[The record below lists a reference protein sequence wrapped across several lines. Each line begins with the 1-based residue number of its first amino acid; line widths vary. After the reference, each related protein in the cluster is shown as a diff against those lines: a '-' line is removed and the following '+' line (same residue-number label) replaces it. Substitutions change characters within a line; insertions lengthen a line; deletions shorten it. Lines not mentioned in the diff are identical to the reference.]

1 MVHWAPELWPC
12 GLYDHPSSPQ
22 RRESELLII
31 LPDHLRVSGITT
43 WAMHAIRG
51 LRERGIPSGLVVH
64 TQPGEEIPDFLAP
77 LVVGHLRNAVSIHRL
92 HGQLDELVEVY
103 LKSIREMYAQTGE
116 PVVVSP
122 NLHGD
127 CYGAVAQISQEHPE
141 LIRVA
146 SWIHSD
152 NEYDIAVAKRYEPML
167 HAVVPVSRELL
178 GIANR
183 VLPARRDETHH
194 IPYCVE
200 VPDRVPAR
208 EPIDG
213 RPVRIVYTGRLEDHQ
228 KRAGVLPLMARI
240 LEQRGIEH
248 EFKVVGDGPLID
260 ELRNQ
265 SRGLCHIDFVGSVP
279 PSEVRGYLQWADLW
293 VLTSRYEG
301 QSVAM
306 LEALSQG
313 CFPIVTRVRSG
324 AQDAVVEGQTGI
336 SVEADW
342 NMPYEEIAERMVD
355 AIAGVPT
362 NELPQYANNAHRL
375 AGERHSVPVHIDAIE
390 RLIVCCRSLPDRA
403 WPDSIRASYSAPGTG
418 LDGSTPPDAAR
429 RMLELL
435 TSLAGSRVL
444 IYCSGQHTI
453 DVCRAIQAAPV
464 EVVGII
470 DDDPARKGTS
480 LIGYPIYTS
489 EQIPELDA
497 SDVVI
502 SSWIYEDTIWGRKD
516 KIESKG
522 VRLHRLYPVETC
534 GTHQLAQG
542 KD

>member
-1 MVHWAPELWPC
+1 M
-12 GLYDHPSSPQ
+12 YDHTSRPR

-64 TQPGEEIPDFLAP
+64 TQPGEEIPEFLAP
-77 LVVGHLRNAVSIHRL
+77 LIVGHLRNAVSIHRL

-103 LKSIREMYAQTGE
+103 LQSIREMYAQTGK

-127 CYGAVAQISQEHPE
+127 CYGAVAQIAQEHPE
-141 LIRVA
+141 IIRVV

-167 HAVVPVSRELL
+167 HAIVPVSRELL

-183 VLPARRDETHH
+183 VLPARSDETHH

-200 VPDRVPAR
+200 VPDRVPTR

-213 RPVRIVYTGRLEDHQ
+213 RPIRIVYTGRLEDHQ
-228 KRAGVLPLMARI
+228 KRAGVLPIMARI

-260 ELRNQ
+260 ELRHQ
-265 SRGLCHIDFVGSVP
+265 SRDLSHTEFVGSVP
-279 PSEVRGYLQWADLW
+279 PGEVLGYLQWADLW

-324 AQDAVVEGQTGI
+324 AQDAVIEGETGV
-336 SVEADW
+336 SVNSDW

-355 AIAGVPT
+355 AIAGVPADKM
-362 NELPQYANNAHRL
+362 NQYASKAHLL
-375 AGERHSVPVHIDAIE
+375 AKERHSVPVHIDAIE
-390 RLIVCCRSLPDRA
+390 RLIANCRALPDRA

-435 TSLAGSRVL
+435 TSLSGRRIL

-470 DDDPARKGTS
+470 DDDPAREGTS
-480 LIGYPIYTS
+480 LIGYPIYAS
-489 EQIPELDA
+489 ERIPELNA

-502 SSWIYEDTIWGRKD
+502 SSWIYEDTIWGRRD
-516 KIESKG
+516 KIESMG
-522 VRLHRLYPVETC
+522 VCLHRLYPVESSDIR
-534 GTHQLAQG
+534 QLAQS
-542 KD
+542 K